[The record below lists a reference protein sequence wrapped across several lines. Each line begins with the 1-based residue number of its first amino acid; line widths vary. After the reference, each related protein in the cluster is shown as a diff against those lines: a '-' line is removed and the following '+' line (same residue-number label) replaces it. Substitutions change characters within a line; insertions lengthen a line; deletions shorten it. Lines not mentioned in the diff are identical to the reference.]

1 MKNSNLFTLP
11 LTLTFLL
18 LAGNALAY
26 TTTTT
31 PEPVDPPTIQKIEP
45 IQQPHI
51 KAKVLDPEAMDP
63 KDLKIQMAKLLT
75 GAAKHSALGAFLK
88 ELNGGEGL
96 TAEDQDKLDEVVKN
110 VFIDLK
116 PTSLK
121 AKSGENR
128 PDKEPAAD
136 VVE

>member
-1 MKNSNLFTLP
+1 MKNSNLFTIP

-18 LAGNALAY
+18 LAGNALALDTETVTVIPA
-26 TTTTT
+26 TTM
-31 PEPVDPPTIQKIEP
+31 QKIEP
-45 IQQPHI
+45 IQPPHM
-51 KAKVLDPEAMDP
+51 KAKVLDPEGVEP
-63 KDLKIQMAKLLT
+63 KDLKIEMAKLLT

-96 TAEDQDKLDEVVKN
+96 TPEDQAKLDEVVKN

-116 PTSLK
+116 PDSLK
-121 AKSGENR
+121 AKSGEKQ
-128 PDKEPAAD
+128 PDKEPAAE